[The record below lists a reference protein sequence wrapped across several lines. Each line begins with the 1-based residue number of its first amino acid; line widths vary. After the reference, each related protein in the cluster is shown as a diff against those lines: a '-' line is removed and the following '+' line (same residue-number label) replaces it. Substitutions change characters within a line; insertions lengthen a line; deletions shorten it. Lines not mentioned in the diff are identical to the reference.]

1 MNFGGSIRINKCG
14 LLILFT
20 ALFFLTY
27 YVLIGNTDPGEYIAR
42 DPNVVNLRKLL
53 IGAIQAAEKG
63 GLEVVAV
70 SKSAD
75 FHVKSK
81 GKTAE
86 GANNP
91 VTEADF
97 KSHCVMQ
104 FGLHHIFPRL
114 KIISEEDS
122 SKMTCPDVKLF
133 DLDPTVLRETLTVPD
148 ETVDSDDVTVWIDPL
163 DATQEYTE
171 RLFEYV
177 TTMVCIAIKGKPT
190 IGVIHN
196 PFTQKTTWA
205 WTGQAVSEDLQRVK
219 EESSDRGVTVIVS
232 RSHAGEVK
240 NYSKAVFGE
249 NTKIITAAG
258 AGYKVLQVISG
269 NATAYLHTT
278 AIKKWDICAGD
289 AILRAVG
296 GRMTN
301 LLNTELPY
309 SPHEPVLNAKGL
321 LAAFKNH
328 HEKYIER
335 IMKYSEREIK
345 V

>member
-1 MNFGGSIRINKCG
+1 MNLGGSIRINKCG

-27 YVLIGNTDPGEYIAR
+27 YVLIGSPTQSEYVAR
-42 DPNVVNLRKLL
+42 DLNVVNLRKLL

-63 GLEVVAV
+63 GIEVVAV
-70 SKSAD
+70 SKNSD

-114 KIISEEDS
+114 RIISEEDS
-122 SKMTCPDVKLF
+122 SKMKCPDVKLF
-133 DLDPTVLRETLTVPD
+133 DLDPTVLRESLQIPD
-148 ETVDSDDVTVWIDPL
+148 ESVDIDDVTVWIDPL

-177 TTMVCIAIKGKPT
+177 TTMVCVAIKGKPT

-196 PFTQKTTWA
+196 PFTMKTTWA
-205 WTGQAVSEDLQRVK
+205 WTGVATSEDLQKVK
-219 EESSDRGVTVIVS
+219 KEDLNDRATVIVS

-240 NYSKAVFGE
+240 NFSKATFGE
-249 NTKIITAAG
+249 NTQILTAAG
-258 AGYKVLQVISG
+258 AGYKVLQVIAG
-269 NATAYLHTT
+269 NATVYLHTT

-296 GRMTN
+296 GKMTN
-301 LLNTELPY
+301 LVNEELPY
-309 SPHEPVLNAKGL
+309 GPQEPVLNAKGL
-321 LAAFKNH
+321 LAAFNQH

-335 IMKYSEREIK
+335 ILNNKLK
-345 V
+345 AV

>member
-1 MNFGGSIRINKCG
+1 MNLGGSIRINKCG

-27 YVLIGNTDPGEYIAR
+27 YVLIGGPTTSEYVPR
-42 DPNVVNLRKLL
+42 NPNVVNLRKLL

-63 GLEVVAV
+63 GIEVVTV
-70 SKSAD
+70 STHAD

-81 GKTAE
+81 GKTEE

-114 KIISEEDS
+114 RIISEEDS
-122 SKMTCPDVKLF
+122 SKMSCPDVKLF
-133 DLDPTVLRETLTVPD
+133 DLDPTVLRESLTIPD
-148 ETVDSDDVTVWIDPL
+148 ETVDIEDITVWIDPL

-171 RLFEYV
+171 KLFEYV
-177 TTMVCIAIKGKPT
+177 TTMVCVAIKGIPT

-205 WTGQAVSEDLQRVK
+205 WNGVATSEDLQKVK
-219 EESSDRGVTVIVS
+219 KPELSDRATVIVS
-232 RSHAGEVK
+232 RSHGGEVK
-240 NYSKAVFGE
+240 NVSRGYFGE
-249 NTKIITAAG
+249 NTQIITAAG
-258 AGYKVLQVISG
+258 AGYKVLQVIAG
-269 NATAYLHTT
+269 NATVYLHTT

-296 GRMTN
+296 GKMTN
-301 LLNTELPY
+301 LLNEELLY
-309 SPHEPVLNAKGL
+309 GAQEPVLNAKGL
-321 LAAFKNH
+321 LAAFENH

-335 IMKYSEREIK
+335 ISEYKASKE
-345 V
+345 

>member
-1 MNFGGSIRINKCG
+1 MNLGGSIRINKCG

-27 YVLIGNTDPGEYIAR
+27 YVLIGSPNASEYVTR

-63 GLEVVAV
+63 GVEVVAV
-70 SKSAD
+70 SKTAD

-97 KSHCVMQ
+97 KSHCIMQ

-122 SKMTCPDVKLF
+122 SKMVCPDVKLF
-133 DLDPTVLRETLTVPD
+133 DLDPTVLRETLTIPD
-148 ETVDSDDVTVWIDPL
+148 RTVDSEDVTVWIDPL

-177 TTMVCIAIKGKPT
+177 TTMVCVAIKGIPT

-205 WTGQAVSEDLQRVK
+205 WEGVATSEDLQKVKK
-219 EESSDRGVTVIVS
+219 EEVVSDRATVIVS

-240 NYSKAVFGE
+240 NFSKAVFGE
-249 NTKIITAAG
+249 NTHIITAAG

-278 AIKKWDICAGD
+278 AIKKWDVCAGD

-301 LLNTELPY
+301 LLNEELSY
-309 SPHEPVLNAKGL
+309 GPHGPVLNAKGL
-321 LAAFKNH
+321 LAAFKSH
-328 HEKYIER
+328 HETYIDR
-335 IMKYSEREIK
+335 IDKANK
-345 V
+345 G

>member
-1 MNFGGSIRINKCG
+1 MNLGGSIRINKCG

-27 YVLIGNTDPGEYIAR
+27 YVLIGSPNPSELVTR
-42 DPNVVNLRKLL
+42 DPNSVNLRKLL

-63 GLEVVAV
+63 GVEVVTV

-114 KIISEEDS
+114 RIISEEDS
-122 SKMTCPDVKLF
+122 SKMVCPDVKLF
-133 DLDPTVLRETLTVPD
+133 DLDPTVLRETLTIPD
-148 ETVDSDDVTVWIDPL
+148 ETVDIDDVTVWIDPL

-171 RLFEYV
+171 HLFEYV
-177 TTMVCIAIKGKPT
+177 TTMVCVAIKGKPT

-205 WTGQAVSEDLQRVK
+205 WAGVASSEDLHRVK
-219 EESSDRGVTVIVS
+219 KEDVSDRVTVIVS
-232 RSHAGEVK
+232 RSHTGEAR
-240 NYSKAVFGE
+240 NFSRGVFGE
-249 NTKIITAAG
+249 NMQILTAAG
-258 AGYKVLQVISG
+258 AGYKVLQIISG

-289 AILRAVG
+289 AILRAVDG
-296 GRMTN
+296 KMTN
-301 LLNTELPY
+301 LFNEELSYGPN
-309 SPHEPVLNAKGL
+309 EPVLNAKGL
-321 LAAFKNH
+321 LAAFRNN

-335 IMKYSEREIK
+335 IIDYKANK